1 MIKKIFSVALSLWVL
16 SLASV
21 VQAADSSQK
30 NIRPLIYGGLA
41 FGGDDLATFAT
52 KGGDDVDVT
61 AGGLFSFG
69 AGVRAYLPKNKSVI
83 VDVTLGYKFD
93 SVDADNG
100 DEASMSRL
108 VLNAIPYYVAGN
120 HQFGLGLTMHLNTSY
135 EDNFSAGFSAL
146 SSSRATADVDFGSD
160 PGLVLDYGYSGNQ
173 QVATI
178 GVKLTLI
185 TYTIDSVSISGLGTM
200 SASDVNFE
208 DVDGNSVEI
217 YALYAF

>member
-1 MIKKIFSVALSLWVL
+1 MVKKFFSVVL
-16 SLASV
+16 GIGVMFIASV
-21 VQAADSSQK
+21 VQATDSSQK

-41 FGGDDLATFAT
+41 FGGDDMATFVT
-52 KGGDDVDVT
+52 VGGDEVDLK
-61 AGGLFSFG
+61 AGGFYSFG
-69 AGVRAYLPKNKSVI
+69 AGIRAYLPQHKSVI
-83 VDVTLGYKFD
+83 ADVTLGYKFD

-135 EDNFSAGFSAL
+135 EDNFSAGLYGSFP
-146 SSSRATADVDFGSD
+146 SRTTTDVDFGSD
-160 PGLVLDYGYSGNQ
+160 LGLVLDYGFSDNQ
-173 QVATI
+173 QVVTI

-185 TYTIDSVSISGLGTM
+185 TYTVDSVAISGFGTL
-200 SASDVNFE
+200 SASDGSFDE
-208 DVDGNSVEI
+208 LDGNSVEI

>member
-1 MIKKIFSVALSLWVL
+1 MVKKFFSVVL
-16 SLASV
+16 GIGVMFIASV
-21 VQAADSSQK
+21 VQATDSSQK

-41 FGGDDLATFAT
+41 FGGDEMATFAT
-52 KGGDDVDVT
+52 AGGDEVDLT
-61 AGGLFSFG
+61 AGGFYSFG
-69 AGVRAYLPKNKSVI
+69 AGIRAYLPQHKSVI
-83 VDVTLGYKFD
+83 ADLTLGYKFD
-93 SVDADNG
+93 SVDAENG

-108 VLNAIPYYVAGN
+108 VLNAIPYYVSGN

-135 EDNFSAGFSAL
+135 EDNFSAGYSGFFP
-146 SSSRATADVDFGSD
+146 SRTTTEFDFGSD
-160 PGLVLDYGYSGNQ
+160 LGLVLDYGYSGNQ

-185 TYTIDSVSISGLGTM
+185 TYAADSMSVSGFGTA

-208 DVDGNSVEI
+208 DIDGNSVEI